1 MVKHHL
7 TKHNNNNRSNMNSKL
22 EAIKQDAHVE
32 FLSDGEPVGSTGISK
47 FKDHLLSSTPY
58 QKEVIDN
65 YTHKSKYE
73 INTIMLFN
81 KIRLSSNASQY
92 IPVVF
97 SVSCLIGVIIGAWMC
112 L

>member
-1 MVKHHL
+1 MKHRL
-7 TKHNNNNRSNMNSKL
+7 TKHNNSSSNSTL

-32 FLSDGEPVGSTGISK
+32 FLSDGEPVATTGISK
-47 FKDHLLSSTPY
+47 FKDRLLSSTPY

-65 YTHKSKYE
+65 YTPKSKYE
-73 INTIMLFN
+73 INTIVLFN

-92 IPVVF
+92 IPAVF
-97 SVSCLIGVIIGAWMC
+97 SVSCLIGIIIGAWMC